1 MALYRSNKLATGACA
16 PSLSPL
22 PSLSALSSSDSASA
36 SRAEAAETFRAPAEL
51 AAAAAAA
58 GAFRAMV
65 VPRNTAAAAAAAAS
79 RRLSCAAGTA
89 DAIGFRAP
97 KSPPPKLVAAST
109 SLSDSEDSEE
119 DSVDAVLSEK
129 SSFTNGQSRWWLG
142 TRRTSFRKASA
153 AASAAP
159 ASPLTSAF
167 GTGSKSG
174 LPEAGDA
181 SAASLAPPPMAPG
194 GTGGRG
200 LGAGG
205 GGAGAEALRAK
216 PLGGPPPGFW
226 TGDEDPAPCTPE
238 PGSCSEGSSGL
249 RLPCRPLPLLSS
261 TAPSCCPRWW
271 RRLSRSLWGPSS
283 RGSGVS
289 PYFSQTRLYISYSA
303 PTYFASRWS
312 TSASLAGFC
321 RLYTPSMRPFTR
333 ACC

>member
-200 LGAGG
+200 FGARG
-205 GGAGAEALRAK
+205 GGAGGEPVALLLGPELKRGAQQQPH
-216 PLGGPPPGFW
+216 PLEVVVRVER
-226 TGDEDPAPCTPE
+226 ED
-238 PGSCSEGSSGL
+238 
-249 RLPCRPLPLLSS
+249 LLSVVLLHVRDQKH
-261 TAPSCCPRWW
+261 TAYPMAVACSPLEAGHRCHLNQLPFQLHGECTSCRDDAPLVDECRN
-271 RRLSRSLWGPSS
+271 LGPSQC
-283 RGSGVS
+283 GH
-289 PYFSQTRLYISYSA
+289 
-303 PTYFASRWS
+303 
-312 TSASLAGFC
+312 
-321 RLYTPSMRPFTR
+321 
-333 ACC
+333 